1 MTTKLVTIFGGGGFL
16 GRHLVRLLAQQGHAV
31 RVAVRDPE
39 SALFMKPMG
48 DVGQITPIQAN
59 IRSSASVAAAL
70 AGSDAVVN
78 LVGILYESG
87 SQTFD
92 AVHKTGAETVAKAA
106 AASGVSRFVHMSAL
120 GASEQSAAKYARS
133 KARGEAAVIAAF
145 PGVSIMRPSVVFGPQ
160 DDFFNRFANMARF
173 SPVLPLIGGGHT
185 KFQPVYV
192 GDVAEAMAACVN
204 GDAKNAEGQVYELGG
219 PTVYTFE
226 DLMRLVMQ
234 VTAYDR
240 KLVSIPFGL
249 ARLQGLVLGLLPKPP
264 LTADQVDLLKTDNV
278 VTGDLPGLADFG
290 IEPMAAEVIL
300 PTYMDVHR
308 RGGRYSQLAAPV
320 YTAPE
325 IATPAG
331 EAWWHKKQ
339 D

>member
-16 GRHLVRLLAQQGHAV
+16 GRHLVRLLAQQGHSI

-39 SALFMKPMG
+39 SALFLKPMG

-59 IRSSASVAAAL
+59 IRSDASVAAAV

-87 SQTFD
+87 SQSFD
-92 AVHKTGAETVAKAA
+92 AVHKTGAATVAKAA
-106 AASGVSRFVHMSAL
+106 ANAGAERFVHMSAL

-133 KARGEAAVIAAF
+133 KARGETAVTEAF

-160 DDFFNRFANMARF
+160 DDFFNRFANLARF

-192 GDVAEAMAACVN
+192 VDVAEAMAACVN
-204 GDAKNAEGQVYELGG
+204 GRAENAQGQVYELGG

-226 DLMRLVMQ
+226 ELMRLVMHY
-234 VTAYDR
+234 TGYDR
-240 KLVSIPFGL
+240 RLVSIPFGL
-249 ARLQGLVLGLLPKPP
+249 ARLQGMVLGLLPTPP
-264 LTADQVDLLKTDNV
+264 LTADQVDLLKSDNV

-290 IEPMAAEVIL
+290 IHPTAAEVIL

-308 RGGRYSQLAAPV
+308 RGGRYSQ
-320 YTAPE
+320 TAVL
-325 IATPAG
+325 
-331 EAWWHKKQ
+331 
-339 D
+339 